1 VTLVRVSYYGKD
13 SRQSCDFGGYAL
25 GIAASNNDFAARIL
39 PFGPPD
45 GGPRI
50 LFGGSG
56 NRAGVQDYVAG
67 GVPVGRSVQPQLAKL
82 VLDIGTSGLGRGAA
96 DRYSANA

>member
-1 VTLVRVSYYGKD
+1 M
-13 SRQSCDFGGYAL
+13 
-25 GIAASNNDFAARIL
+25 GIAASNHDFAARIL

-82 VLDIGTSGLGRGAA
+82 VLDSGAVGLGSAA
-96 DRYSANA
+96 AEIFYVKAGHRTILA